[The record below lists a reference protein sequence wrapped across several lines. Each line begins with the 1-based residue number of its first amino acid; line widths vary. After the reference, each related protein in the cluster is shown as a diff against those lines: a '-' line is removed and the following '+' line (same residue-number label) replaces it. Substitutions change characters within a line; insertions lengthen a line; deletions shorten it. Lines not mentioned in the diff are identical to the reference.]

1 MLHLLIFTPLNTES
15 VYPFSYGMSFTSNYR
30 VIKIW
35 FLKVKSWGK
44 QISSDPGPWSIFS
57 LSVSRSLMLTQKAAL
72 RLLSSNFITN
82 RVTIKFVVKIGILLK
97 VKNGSFHNMLGLQAL
112 ALGNGDVWSASYIF
126 ILWITGCQRDN
137 LPSISFNGHER
148 GKKWYT

>member
-1 MLHLLIFTPLNTES
+1 
-15 VYPFSYGMSFTSNYR
+15 
-30 VIKIW
+30 
-35 FLKVKSWGK
+35 
-44 QISSDPGPWSIFS
+44 
-57 LSVSRSLMLTQKAAL
+57 MLTQKATL

-126 ILWITGCQRDN
+126 IL
-137 LPSISFNGHER
+137 
-148 GKKWYT
+148 